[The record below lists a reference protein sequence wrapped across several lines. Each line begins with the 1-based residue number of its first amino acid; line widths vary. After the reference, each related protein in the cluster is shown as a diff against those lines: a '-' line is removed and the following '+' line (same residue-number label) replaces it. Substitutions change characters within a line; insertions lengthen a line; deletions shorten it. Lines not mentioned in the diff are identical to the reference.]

1 MGGACFVSDDRALLD
16 FDVIH
21 GFLST
26 CYWSPGIPRL
36 LVEKAAAHSLT
47 FGVYDPVRPRGA
59 GDPRPSQV
67 GYARMVTDRA
77 TYAYLADVFIL
88 DSHRGRGLSKQLM
101 GHIMAHPDMRG
112 LRRMMLMTRDA
123 HGLYTQFGFAALAAP
138 DRAMEKVIAN
148 PYQQTPRTAAGCS

>member
-1 MGGACFVSDDRALLD
+1 MDDSYLVSDDPALLD
-16 FDVIH
+16 FDIIH

-26 CYWSPGIPRL
+26 NYWSPGIPRAV
-36 LVEKAAAHSLT
+36 VEKAAAHSLT
-47 FGVYDPVRPRGA
+47 FGVYDTSRTRRPR
-59 GDPRPSQV
+59 DTRPSQI

-88 DSHRGRGLSKQLM
+88 DSHRGRGLSKRLM
-101 GHIMAHPDMRG
+101 RFIMDHQELQG

-123 HGLYTQFGFAALAAP
+123 HGLYAQFGFGPLPAP

-148 PYQQTPRTAAGCS
+148 PYPRPPTSVP